1 MTPQQRTGGGDGDE
15 DCRAAEESA
24 AAPPTYLAV
33 TIPTSTYEWRGRAQK
48 RGDQVERVSFC
59 IPAGSV
65 LRRAP
70 AEWQDAM
77 MVAVRAAF
85 PAHAKPQRYNSPMS
99 HSFVWT
105 VEFTHFRS
113 QCDECAR
120 LAKHAKVLG
129 TALCDAERGGAVT
142 LRLPMRLPMRLPL

>member
-1 MTPQQRTGGGDGDE
+1 MGGGDGDE

-24 AAPPTYLAV
+24 AARPTFLAV
-33 TIPTSTYEWRGRAQK
+33 TIPTSTYEWLGITQK

-142 LRLPMRLPMRLPL
+142 LRLPMRLPL